1 VLSRL
6 GTRFGGNGTPDFVL
20 PDRPTGSDGI
30 TYATVVDGLYAARD

>member
-1 VLSRL
+1 
-6 GTRFGGNGTPDFVL
+6 VL